1 MSNHYNYKQS
11 MKKTVTLGQIEHEL
25 ANLFPGQ
32 KISNIVRFSA
42 VDFTVNNEQMHK
54 EICVLFRFKYSNTEY
69 CWDLDANVI
78 FANVTNLKFNVLD
91 PGEKIVLHGKAYRV
105 YRADNEICVE
115 VKDEPKLKT
124 RADVWKV
131 WKIIEKDYREEFKGH
146 FYPTY
151 VKAMVDGNQG
161 WLVAMKNAG
170 DGYRD
175 ILFIRA
181 DDAADIRI
189 RHAARLV
196 HYVYLETPSKTM
208 VEYPERNIRTI

>member
-78 FANVTNLKFNVLD
+78 FANVTNLKLMFLT
-91 PGEKIVLHGKAYRV
+91 PAK
-105 YRADNEICVE
+105 
-115 VKDEPKLKT
+115 KLFFTAKLIAFT
-124 RADVWKV
+124 V
-131 WKIIEKDYREEFKGH
+131 
-146 FYPTY
+146 
-151 VKAMVDGNQG
+151 
-161 WLVAMKNAG
+161 
-170 DGYRD
+170 
-175 ILFIRA
+175 
-181 DDAADIRI
+181 RI
-189 RHAARLV
+189 TKFA
-196 HYVYLETPSKTM
+196 SK
-208 VEYPERNIRTI
+208 

>member
-1 MSNHYNYKQS
+1 

-91 PGEKIVLHGKAYRV
+91 PGETENQSRCLESLEDNRKRLSRRV
-105 YRADNEICVE
+105 
-115 VKDEPKLKT
+115 
-124 RADVWKV
+124 
-131 WKIIEKDYREEFKGH
+131 
-146 FYPTY
+146 
-151 VKAMVDGNQG
+151 QG
-161 WLVAMKNAG
+161 TFLS
-170 DGYRD
+170 DFR
-175 ILFIRA
+175 
-181 DDAADIRI
+181 
-189 RHAARLV
+189 
-196 HYVYLETPSKTM
+196 
-208 VEYPERNIRTI
+208 

>member
-1 MSNHYNYKQS
+1 MCSVPFQIQQYGIL
-11 MKKTVTLGQIEHEL
+11 LG
-25 ANLFPGQ
+25 FGC
-32 KISNIVRFSA
+32 K
-42 VDFTVNNEQMHK
+42 
-54 EICVLFRFKYSNTEY
+54 CY
-69 CWDLDANVI
+69 

-146 FYPTY
+146 FYPTF
-151 VKAMVDGNQG
+151 VKAIVDGNQG

>member
-1 MSNHYNYKQS
+1 
-11 MKKTVTLGQIEHEL
+11 MKKTITMEQIEQKL
-25 ANLFPGQ
+25 TKLFPNQ

-42 VDFTVNNEQMHK
+42 VDFTINNEQMHK
-54 EICVLFRFKYSNTEY
+54 EICVVFSFQYSKVDY

-78 FANVTNLKFNVLD
+78 FANITNLKFSVLE

-105 YRADNEICVE
+105 YRAGNEICVD

-131 WKIIEKDYREEFKGH
+131 WQIIEKDYREEFKGH
-146 FYPTY
+146 FYPTF
-151 VKAMVDGNQG
+151 VKAMVNGNQG

-181 DDAADIRI
+181 DDAADILI
-189 RHAARLV
+189 RHAAKLV
-196 HYVYLETPSKTM
+196 HYIYLEKPSKTM
-208 VEYPERNIRTI
+208 VEYPNNLK